1 MALDSFFSQKISAE
15 TLSKASDL
23 KDRIIFTLLALFV
36 YRIGTYIPLP
46 GLDPAVIEE
55 LAKRYLSSAGI
66 LGMVNMFSGG
76 ALGRMTVF
84 ALNLM
89 PYISASIVM
98 QLMTI
103 ISPTLEALK
112 KEGEMGRQKMNQY
125 TRYLTIAVC
134 TFQAYGISL
143 YLMNMPGSP
152 VVIGKLFPLI
162 SVPSLVCGTMFLVWL
177 GEQMTSRGVGNGSS
191 LLIFAGIVAN
201 MPASI
206 ANIIE
211 LGRAGAISIFS
222 VVVIFAV
229 ALAVIVFVVYME
241 RAQRRVAINYP
252 QRQAMMQQGKVLDVN
267 HLPLKIN
274 SAGVIPPIFA
284 YSLMSLPV
292 FLASAFGNTENE
304 IASSIVSFFS
314 RGGVLF
320 SVILVAVIIFFS
332 FFYTAVVFN
341 PTETADNLKKAGGF
355 IPGVRPGQATA
366 EYLDYI
372 LTRLTVVG
380 ALYMS
385 AVCLLPDIMNA
396 KFGVHFIFGGT
407 GILIIVGVT
416 IDTISQIYTHILSHQ
431 YRGVLKKANK
441 SGRLR

>member
-1 MALDSFFSQKISAE
+1 MALDSFFSQKISSE
-15 TLSKASDL
+15 TFSKASDL

-46 GLDPAVIEE
+46 GLDPAIIED
-55 LAKRYLSSAGI
+55 LAKKYLSGSGF
-66 LGMVNMFSGG
+66 LGMFNMFSGG
-76 ALGRMTVF
+76 ALSRMTVF

-89 PYISASIVM
+89 PYISASIVI
-98 QLMTI
+98 QLMTV
-103 ISPTLEALK
+103 ISPQLEALK
-112 KEGEMGRQKMNQY
+112 KEGATGRQKINQY
-125 TRYLTIAVC
+125 TRYLTIFVC
-134 TFQAYGISL
+134 SFHAYAISL
-143 YLMNMPGSP
+143 WLMNIPNSP
-152 VVIGKLFPLI
+152 VVIGKLFPVI
-162 SVPSLVCGTMFLVWL
+162 AVPSLVCGTMFLVWL

-211 LGRAGAISIFS
+211 LGRAGALSLMS
-222 VVVIFAV
+222 VVVIFAIAV
-229 ALAVIVFVVYME
+229 AVIVFVVYIE

-292 FLASAFGNTENE
+292 VLASSLGTENE
-304 IASSIVSFFS
+304 IASGIVSFFT
-314 RGGVLF
+314 RGGALYSLVLVF
-320 SVILVAVIIFFS
+320 LIMFFS
-332 FFYTAVVFN
+332 FFYTAIVFN

-385 AVCLLPDIMNA
+385 FVCLIPDMINA

-416 IDTISQIYTHILSHQ
+416 IDTISQVYTHILSHQ
-431 YRGVLKKANK
+431 YRGVLKK
-441 SGRLR
+441 SGRKR

>member
-1 MALDSFFSQKISAE
+1 MELDSFFSQKISSE
-15 TLSKASDL
+15 TFSKASDL

-36 YRIGTYIPLP
+36 YRIGTYVPLP
-46 GLDPAVIEE
+46 GLDPAIIED
-55 LAKRYLSSAGI
+55 LAKKYLSGSGF
-66 LGMVNMFSGG
+66 LGMFNMFSGG
-76 ALGRMTVF
+76 ALSRMTVF

-89 PYISASIVM
+89 PYISASIVI
-98 QLMTI
+98 QLMTV
-103 ISPTLEALK
+103 ISPQLESLK
-112 KEGEMGRQKMNQY
+112 KEGAVGRQKINQY
-125 TRYLTIAVC
+125 TRYLTIFVC
-134 TFQAYGISL
+134 SFHAYAISL
-143 YLMNMPGSP
+143 WLMNIPNSP
-152 VVIGKLFPLI
+152 VVIGKLFPVI
-162 SVPSLVCGTMFLVWL
+162 AVPSLVCGTMFLVWL

-211 LGRAGAISIFS
+211 LGRAGALSLMS
-222 VVVIFAV
+222 VVVIFAIAV
-229 ALAVIVFVVYME
+229 AVIVFVVYIE

-292 FLASAFGNTENE
+292 VLASSFGTESE
-304 IASSIVSFFS
+304 IASGVVSFFT
-314 RGGVLF
+314 RGGVLY
-320 SVILVAVIIFFS
+320 SLVLVFLIMFFS

-385 AVCLLPDIMNA
+385 FVCLIPDMINA

-431 YRGVLKKANK
+431 YRGVLKKA
-441 SGRLR
+441 GRMK

>member
-1 MALDSFFSQKISAE
+1 MSGTVFEQGLSLE
-15 TLSKASDL
+15 TFQKASDL
-23 KDRIIFTLLALFV
+23 QKRLLFTIMALFI

-46 GLDPAVIEE
+46 GLDPAIIQEM
-55 LAKRYLSSAGI
+55 AKRHLDGGGI
-66 LGMVNMFSGG
+66 LGMFNMFSGG
-76 ALGRMTVF
+76 ALSRMTIF

-89 PYISASIVM
+89 PYISSSIII
-98 QLMTI
+98 QLFTM

-112 KEGEMGRQKMNQY
+112 KEGETGRKKIHQY
-125 TRYLTIAVC
+125 TKYLTILVAG
-134 TFQAYGISL
+134 FQAYGISL
-143 YLMNMPGSP
+143 FLMNAQGSP
-152 VVIGKLFPLI
+152 VVIGGLFPVI
-162 SVPSLVCGTMFLVWL
+162 AVPSLVCGTLFLVWL

-206 ANIIE
+206 ANIFE
-211 LGRAGAISIFS
+211 LGKAGAISPFS
-222 VVVIFAV
+222 VAFIFAV
-229 ALAVIVFVVYME
+229 AVAVIIFVVYME
-241 RAQRRVAINYP
+241 RAQRRVSINYP
-252 QRQAMMQQGKVLDVN
+252 QRQAMMAQGKVMDTN

-284 YSLMSLPV
+284 YSLLSLPLMLANFAGRTDNV
-292 FLASAFGNTENE
+292 FLSAFV
-304 IASSIVSFFS
+304 AFFS
-314 RGGVLF
+314 RGGALF
-320 SVILVAVIIFFS
+320 SLVLIVMIVFFS

-366 EYLDYI
+366 DYLDFI
-372 LTRLTVVG
+372 LTRLTTVG

-385 AVCLLPDIMNA
+385 FVCILPDIMNA

-416 IDTISQIYTHILSHQ
+416 IDTISQIYTHLLSHQ
-431 YRGVLKKANK
+431 YRGVLKKMEK
-441 SGRLR
+441 RRR

>member
-1 MALDSFFSQKISAE
+1 MALDSFFSQKISSE
-15 TLSKASDL
+15 TFSKASDL

-46 GLDPAVIEE
+46 GLDPAIIED
-55 LAKRYLSSAGI
+55 LAKKYLSGSGF
-66 LGMVNMFSGG
+66 LGMFNMFSGG
-76 ALGRMTVF
+76 ALSRMTVF

-89 PYISASIVM
+89 PYISASIVI
-98 QLMTI
+98 QLMTV
-103 ISPTLEALK
+103 ISPQLEALK
-112 KEGEMGRQKMNQY
+112 KEGAVGRQKINQY
-125 TRYLTIAVC
+125 TRYLTIFVC
-134 TFQAYGISL
+134 SFHAYAISL
-143 YLMNMPGSP
+143 WLMNIPNSP
-152 VVIGKLFPLI
+152 VVIGKLFPVI
-162 SVPSLVCGTMFLVWL
+162 AVPSLVCGTMFLVWL

-206 ANIIE
+206 VNIIE
-211 LGRAGAISIFS
+211 LGRAGALSLMS
-222 VVVIFAV
+222 VVVIFAIAV
-229 ALAVIVFVVYME
+229 AVIVFVVYIE

-292 FLASAFGNTENE
+292 VLASSFGTESE
-304 IASSIVSFFS
+304 IASGIVSFFT
-314 RGGVLF
+314 RGGVLY
-320 SVILVAVIIFFS
+320 SLVLVFLIMFFS

-385 AVCLLPDIMNA
+385 FVCLIPDMINA

-431 YRGVLKKANK
+431 YRGVLKKA
-441 SGRLR
+441 GRMK

>member
-1 MALDSFFSQKISAE
+1 MALDSFFSQKISSE
-15 TLSKASDL
+15 TFSKAFDL

-46 GLDPAVIEE
+46 GLDPAIIED
-55 LAKRYLSSAGI
+55 LAKKYLSGSGF
-66 LGMVNMFSGG
+66 LGMFNMFSGG
-76 ALGRMTVF
+76 ALSRMTVF

-89 PYISASIVM
+89 PYISASIVI
-98 QLMTI
+98 QLMTV
-103 ISPTLEALK
+103 ISPQLEALK
-112 KEGEMGRQKMNQY
+112 KEGATGRQKINQY
-125 TRYLTIAVC
+125 TRYLTIFVC
-134 TFQAYGISL
+134 SFHAYAISL
-143 YLMNMPGSP
+143 WLMNIPNSP
-152 VVIGKLFPLI
+152 VVIGKLFPVI
-162 SVPSLVCGTMFLVWL
+162 AVPSLVCGTMFLVWL

-211 LGRAGAISIFS
+211 LGRAGALSLMS
-222 VVVIFAV
+222 VVVIFAIAV
-229 ALAVIVFVVYME
+229 AVIVFVVYME

-292 FLASAFGNTENE
+292 VLASSFGTDNE
-304 IASSIVSFFS
+304 IASGIVSFFT
-314 RGGVLF
+314 RGGALYSLVLVF
-320 SVILVAVIIFFS
+320 LIMFFS

-385 AVCLLPDIMNA
+385 FVCLIPDMINA

-416 IDTISQIYTHILSHQ
+416 IDTISQVYTHILSHQ
-431 YRGVLKKANK
+431 YRGVLKK
-441 SGRLR
+441 SGRMK

>member
-1 MALDSFFSQKISAE
+1 MALDSFFSQKISSE
-15 TLSKASDL
+15 TFSKASDL

-46 GLDPAVIEE
+46 GLDPAIIED
-55 LAKRYLSSAGI
+55 LAKKYLSGSGF
-66 LGMVNMFSGG
+66 LGMFNMFSGG
-76 ALGRMTVF
+76 ALSRMTVF

-89 PYISASIVM
+89 PYISASIVI
-98 QLMTI
+98 QLMTV
-103 ISPTLEALK
+103 ISPQLEALK
-112 KEGEMGRQKMNQY
+112 KEGAVGRQKINQY
-125 TRYLTIAVC
+125 TRYLTIFVC
-134 TFQAYGISL
+134 SFHAYAISL
-143 YLMNMPGSP
+143 WLMNIPNSP
-152 VVIGKLFPLI
+152 VVIGKLFPVI
-162 SVPSLVCGTMFLVWL
+162 AVPSLVCGTMFLVWL

-211 LGRAGAISIFS
+211 LGRAGALSLMS
-222 VVVIFAV
+222 VVVIFAIAV
-229 ALAVIVFVVYME
+229 AVIVFVVYIE

-292 FLASAFGNTENE
+292 VLASSFGTESE
-304 IASSIVSFFS
+304 IASGIVSFFT
-314 RGGVLF
+314 RGGVLY
-320 SVILVAVIIFFS
+320 SLVLVFLIMFFS

-385 AVCLLPDIMNA
+385 FVCLIPDMINA

-431 YRGVLKKANK
+431 YRGVLKKA
-441 SGRLR
+441 GRMK

>member
-1 MALDSFFSQKISAE
+1 MALDSFFSQNISSE
-15 TLSKASDL
+15 TFSKASDL

-46 GLDPAVIEE
+46 GLDPAIIED
-55 LAKRYLSSAGI
+55 LAKKYLSGSGF
-66 LGMVNMFSGG
+66 LGMFNMFSGG
-76 ALGRMTVF
+76 ALSRMTVF

-89 PYISASIVM
+89 PYISASIVI
-98 QLMTI
+98 QLMTV
-103 ISPTLEALK
+103 ISPQLEALK
-112 KEGEMGRQKMNQY
+112 KEGATGRQKINQY
-125 TRYLTIAVC
+125 TRYLTIFVC
-134 TFQAYGISL
+134 SFHAYAISL
-143 YLMNMPGSP
+143 WLMNIPNSP
-152 VVIGKLFPLI
+152 VVIGKLFPVI
-162 SVPSLVCGTMFLVWL
+162 AVPSLVCGTMFLVWL

-211 LGRAGAISIFS
+211 LGRAGALSLMS
-222 VVVIFAV
+222 VVVIFAIAV
-229 ALAVIVFVVYME
+229 AVIVFVVYIE

-292 FLASAFGNTENE
+292 VLASSFGTENE
-304 IASSIVSFFS
+304 IASGIVSFFT
-314 RGGVLF
+314 RGGALYSLVLVF
-320 SVILVAVIIFFS
+320 LIMFFS

-385 AVCLLPDIMNA
+385 FVCLIPDMINA

-416 IDTISQIYTHILSHQ
+416 IDTISQVYTHILSHQ
-431 YRGVLKKANK
+431 YRGVLKK
-441 SGRLR
+441 SGRMK

>member
-1 MALDSFFSQKISAE
+1 MALDSFFSQKISSE
-15 TLSKASDL
+15 TFSKASDL

-46 GLDPAVIEE
+46 GLDPAIIED
-55 LAKRYLSSAGI
+55 LAKKYLSGSGF
-66 LGMVNMFSGG
+66 LGMFNMFSGG
-76 ALGRMTVF
+76 ALSRMTVF

-89 PYISASIVM
+89 PYISASIVI
-98 QLMTI
+98 QLMTV
-103 ISPTLEALK
+103 ISPQLEALK
-112 KEGEMGRQKMNQY
+112 KEGATGRQKINQY
-125 TRYLTIAVC
+125 TRYLTIFVC
-134 TFQAYGISL
+134 SFHAYAISL
-143 YLMNMPGSP
+143 WLMNIPNSP
-152 VVIGKLFPLI
+152 VVIGKLFPVI
-162 SVPSLVCGTMFLVWL
+162 AVPSLVCGTMFLVWL

-211 LGRAGAISIFS
+211 LGRAGALSLMS
-222 VVVIFAV
+222 VVVIFAIAV
-229 ALAVIVFVVYME
+229 AVIVFVVYIE

-292 FLASAFGNTENE
+292 VLASSFGTENE
-304 IASSIVSFFS
+304 IASGIVSFFT
-314 RGGVLF
+314 RGGALYSLVLVF
-320 SVILVAVIIFFS
+320 LIMFFS

-385 AVCLLPDIMNA
+385 FVCLIPDMINA

-416 IDTISQIYTHILSHQ
+416 IDTISQVYTHILSHQ
-431 YRGVLKKANK
+431 YRGVLKK
-441 SGRLR
+441 SGRMK

>member
-1 MALDSFFSQKISAE
+1 MALDSFFSQKISSE
-15 TLSKASDL
+15 TFSKASDL

-46 GLDPAVIEE
+46 GLDPAIIED
-55 LAKRYLSSAGI
+55 LAKKYLSGSGF
-66 LGMVNMFSGG
+66 LGMFNMFSGG
-76 ALGRMTVF
+76 ALSRMTVF

-89 PYISASIVM
+89 PYISASIVI
-98 QLMTI
+98 QLMTV
-103 ISPTLEALK
+103 ISPQLEALK
-112 KEGEMGRQKMNQY
+112 KEGATGRQKINQY
-125 TRYLTIAVC
+125 TRYLTIFVC
-134 TFQAYGISL
+134 SFHAYAISL
-143 YLMNMPGSP
+143 WLMNIPNSP
-152 VVIGKLFPLI
+152 VVIGKLFPVI
-162 SVPSLVCGTMFLVWL
+162 AVPSLVCGTMFLVWL

-211 LGRAGAISIFS
+211 LGRAGAISIIS
-222 VVVIFAV
+222 VAVIFAI
-229 ALAVIVFVVYME
+229 AIAVIVFVVYIE

-252 QRQAMMQQGKVLDVN
+252 QRQAMMQQGKVLDLN

-292 FLASAFGNTENE
+292 VLASSFVSPENE
-304 IASSIVSFFS
+304 IASGIVSFFT
-314 RGGVLF
+314 RGGVVYSLF
-320 SVILVAVIIFFS
+320 LVFLIMFFS

-341 PTETADNLKKAGGF
+341 PMETADNLKKAGGF

-385 AVCLLPDIMNA
+385 FVCLIPDMINA

-416 IDTISQIYTHILSHQ
+416 IDTISQVYTHILSHQ
-431 YRGVLKKANK
+431 YRGVLKKA
-441 SGRLR
+441 GRMK

>member
-1 MALDSFFSQKISAE
+1 MALDSFFSQKISSE
-15 TLSKASDL
+15 TFSKASDL

-46 GLDPAVIEE
+46 GLDPAIIED
-55 LAKRYLSSAGI
+55 LAKKYLSGSGF
-66 LGMVNMFSGG
+66 LGMFNMFSGG
-76 ALGRMTVF
+76 ALSRMTVF

-89 PYISASIVM
+89 PYISASIVI
-98 QLMTI
+98 QLMTV
-103 ISPTLEALK
+103 ISPQLEALK
-112 KEGEMGRQKMNQY
+112 KEGAVGRQKINQY
-125 TRYLTIAVC
+125 TRYLTIFVC
-134 TFQAYGISL
+134 SFHAYAISL
-143 YLMNMPGSP
+143 WLMNIPNSP
-152 VVIGKLFPLI
+152 VVIGKLFPVI
-162 SVPSLVCGTMFLVWL
+162 AVPSLVCGTMFLVWL

-211 LGRAGAISIFS
+211 LGRAGALSLMS
-222 VVVIFAV
+222 VVVIFAIAV
-229 ALAVIVFVVYME
+229 AVIVFVVYIE

-292 FLASAFGNTENE
+292 VLASSFGTESE
-304 IASSIVSFFS
+304 IASGIVSFFT
-314 RGGVLF
+314 RGGVLY
-320 SVILVAVIIFFS
+320 SLVLVFLIMFFS

-385 AVCLLPDIMNA
+385 FVCLIPDMINA

-431 YRGVLKKANK
+431 YKGVLKKA
-441 SGRLR
+441 GRMK

>member
-1 MALDSFFSQKISAE
+1 MALDSFFSQKISSE
-15 TLSKASDL
+15 TFSKASDL

-36 YRIGTYIPLP
+36 YRIGTYVPLP
-46 GLDPAVIEE
+46 GLDPAIIED
-55 LAKRYLSSAGI
+55 LAKKYLSGSGF
-66 LGMVNMFSGG
+66 LGMFNMFSGG
-76 ALGRMTVF
+76 ALSRMTIF

-89 PYISASIVM
+89 PYISASIVI
-98 QLMTI
+98 QLMTV
-103 ISPTLEALK
+103 ISPQLESLK
-112 KEGEMGRQKMNQY
+112 KEGAVGRQKINQY
-125 TRYLTIAVC
+125 TRYLTIFVC
-134 TFQAYGISL
+134 SFHAYAISL
-143 YLMNMPGSP
+143 WLMNIPNSP
-152 VVIGKLFPLI
+152 VVIGKLFPVI
-162 SVPSLVCGTMFLVWL
+162 AVPSLVCGTMFLVWL

-211 LGRAGAISIFS
+211 LGRAGALSLMS
-222 VVVIFAV
+222 VVVIFAIAV
-229 ALAVIVFVVYME
+229 AVIVFVVYIE

-292 FLASAFGNTENE
+292 VLASSFGTESE
-304 IASSIVSFFS
+304 IASGIVSFFT
-314 RGGVLF
+314 RGGVLY
-320 SVILVAVIIFFS
+320 SLVLVFLIMFFS

-385 AVCLLPDIMNA
+385 FVCLIPDMINA

-431 YRGVLKKANK
+431 YRGVLKKA
-441 SGRLR
+441 GRMK

>member
-23 KDRIIFTLLALFV
+23 KERIVFTLLALFV

-112 KEGEMGRQKMNQY
+112 KEGAMGRQKMNQY

-143 YLMNMPGSP
+143 YLMNMPGTP

-206 ANIIE
+206 ANVVE
-211 LGRAGAISIFS
+211 LGRAGAISVFS
-222 VVVIFAV
+222 VVFIFAV

-241 RAQRRVAINYP
+241 RAQRRVAISYP

-304 IASSIVSFFS
+304 IAASIVSFFS
-314 RGGVLF
+314 RGGMLF

-416 IDTISQIYTHILSHQ
+416 MDTISQIYTHILSHQ

>member
-1 MALDSFFSQKISAE
+1 MALDSLFSQKISSE
-15 TLSKASDL
+15 TFSKASDL

-46 GLDPAVIEE
+46 GLDPAIIED
-55 LAKRYLSSAGI
+55 LAKKYLSGSGF
-66 LGMVNMFSGG
+66 LGMFNMFSGG
-76 ALGRMTVF
+76 ALSRMTVF

-89 PYISASIVM
+89 PYISASIVI
-98 QLMTI
+98 QLMTV
-103 ISPTLEALK
+103 ISPQLEALK
-112 KEGEMGRQKMNQY
+112 KEGATGRQKINQY
-125 TRYLTIAVC
+125 TRYLTIFVC
-134 TFQAYGISL
+134 SFHAYAISL
-143 YLMNMPGSP
+143 WLMNIPNSP
-152 VVIGKLFPLI
+152 VVIGKLFPVI
-162 SVPSLVCGTMFLVWL
+162 AVPSLVCGTMFLVWL

-211 LGRAGAISIFS
+211 LGRAGALSLMS
-222 VVVIFAV
+222 VVVIFAIAV
-229 ALAVIVFVVYME
+229 AIIVFVVYIE

-292 FLASAFGNTENE
+292 VLASSFGTENE
-304 IASSIVSFFS
+304 IASGIVSFFT
-314 RGGVLF
+314 RGGALYSLVLVF
-320 SVILVAVIIFFS
+320 LIMFFS

-385 AVCLLPDIMNA
+385 FVCLIPDMINA

-407 GILIIVGVT
+407 GILIIVSVT
-416 IDTISQIYTHILSHQ
+416 IDTISQVYTHILSHQ
-431 YRGVLKKANK
+431 YRGVLKK
-441 SGRLR
+441 SGRMK